1 MDENVKIKIGHEI
14 SRIGQLLSDAK
25 PLINLCNAKEPDFI
39 EITAMAHI
47 LHSFYNGVESVI
59 VLIFKNIDEK
69 LPNDYKWH
77 KTLFN
82 MAFGQNTKEVRIF
95 QDNIRELLEYYLS
108 FRHFIRHSYSSE
120 LRWNDMK
127 LLVEN
132 IEEIWK
138 TIKSDFEIFILQPT
152 PLDS

>member
-1 MDENVKIKIGHEI
+1 LDETVKIKIRHEI
-14 SRIGQLLSDAK
+14 SRIEQLLIDAK
-25 PLINLCNAKEPDFI
+25 PLIDLCQIKEPDFV
-39 EITAMAHI
+39 EKTAMAHI

-59 VLIFKNIDEK
+59 VLILKNIDEQ

-82 MAFGQNTKEVRIF
+82 IAFGQNSRGFRIF
-95 QDNIRELLEYYLS
+95 QDDIKDLLENYLS

-120 LRWNDMK
+120 LRWNEMK

-132 IEEIWK
+132 LEKLWK
-138 TIKSDFEIFILQPT
+138 IIKFDFEIFI
-152 PLDS
+152 SN